1 VLSKPRSYRPS
12 HATVV
17 AYLALFVA
25 LGGSSYAALRVT
37 SRNVPKDALTGAD
50 IKNLTGKDVHNN
62 SLTGADV
69 KNLGSG
75 DVANGR
81 LLAEDFAPG
90 QLPAGPPGPP
100 GRDGVNG
107 AANVTYRRAV
117 LGPISQQSN
126 YTKGG
131 ARCQAGERLIGG
143 GAGWSFA
150 GGSTGYHEYDVLSV
164 SGPGVSLNATD
175 TLARPPTE
183 GETPNV
189 WYAAGQHLEAN
200 PGNLVVYAICASP

>member
-1 VLSKPRSYRPS
+1 MLSKLRPRLTYANVM
-12 HATVV
+12 ATVAV
-17 AYLALFVA
+17 FIA
-25 LGGSSYAALRVT
+25 LGGSSYAALKVT
-37 SRNVPKDALTGAD
+37 GRNVPKDALTGAD
-50 IKNLTGKDVHNN
+50 IKNLTGRDVRNN
-62 SLTGADV
+62 ALTGADV
-69 KNLGSG
+69 KNLGSR

-90 QLPAGPPGPP
+90 QLQAGPP

-117 LGPISQQSN
+117 LGPINQGN

-150 GGSTGYHEYDVLSV
+150 AASTAYHEYDVLAV
-164 SGPGVSLNATD
+164 SGPGVSLNASD

-189 WYAAGQHLEAN
+189 WYAAGQHLEVN
-200 PGNLVVYAICASP
+200 PGNLVVYAVCASP

>member
-1 VLSKPRSYRPS
+1 VLSTLRARLSYANVM
-12 HATVV
+12 ATIAV
-17 AYLALFVA
+17 FIA
-25 LGGSSYAALRVT
+25 LGGSSFAALRVT

-50 IKNLTGKDVHNN
+50 IKNLTGRDVASN

-69 KNLGSG
+69 KNLGSR

-90 QLPAGPPGPP
+90 QLPAGPP

-117 LGPISQQSN
+117 LGPITQGS

-150 GGSTGYHEYDVLSV
+150 VGSTAYHEYDVLAV
-164 SGPGVSLNATD
+164 SGPGVSLNASD

-189 WYAAGQHLEAN
+189 WYAAGQHLEVN
-200 PGNLVVYAICASP
+200 NGNLVVYAVCASP